1 MSRAV
6 GTSQRSPSKRRG
18 VTLIE
23 AVLSM
28 VIVSV
33 LLVSALNA
41 AGQVWQSRQTAHD
54 TMRGQPLADE
64 LLAEILDKAY
74 ADPEDPDRAIGL
86 DTGEGGGDDR
96 TSFDDIDDYVSLT
109 NSPPEDRDGNEIT
122 GFDGWTRS
130 VTVGFV
136 ADGSFGALTATD
148 TGIKRIEVTVSHNGR
163 PIASAFALRTS
174 AWDPEADPVKP
185 DDTPRTL
192 VLVVDDA
199 ASLSSEDTE
208 AQSIARNLSYTVNVV
223 EDAELTRAQADAAD
237 VVYIS
242 RGAQQGD
249 LLTEVRNTTSGV
261 AIAEPGLWD
270 FFGLA
275 QGIVDSEDDDL
286 DIIDDTHAVA
296 DGFSNGSLKATSGEQ
311 TLYAIDGSL
320 TTIPGA
326 DVIATINKDADA
338 WAVVAAEQGA
348 SIANGRIAPGRRI
361 TIPWTDSS
369 KLSADGKTL
378 LNQIIEWAEGS
389 R

>member
-1 MSRAV
+1 MSGGAGESRQSSA
-6 GTSQRSPSKRRG
+6 RRRG
-18 VTLIE
+18 VTLVE

-74 ADPEDPDRAIGL
+74 ADPDDPDRGIGL
-86 DTGEGGGDDR
+86 DPGESADDR
-96 TSFDDIDDYVSLT
+96 GQFDDVDDYQGYAAT
-109 NSPPEDRDGNEIT
+109 PPEDGNGNPIES
-122 GFDGWTRS
+122 FDGWTRA

-148 TGIKRIEVTVSHNGR
+148 TGIKRIEVSVSHNGR

-174 AWDPEADPVKP
+174 AWDPKAVPTDPA
-185 DDTPRTL
+185 DTPSTL
-192 VLVVDDA
+192 LLVVRDA
-199 ASLSSEDTE
+199 ENLESEDIE
-208 AQSIARNLSYTVNVV
+208 VQSIAGELGYTVEIV
-223 EDAELTRAQADAAD
+223 EDADVTLAQANAAD
-237 VVYIS
+237 VVYMARRS
-242 RGAQQGD
+242 QQGD
-249 LLTEVRNTTSGV
+249 LATEVRNTTTGMV
-261 AIAEPGLWD
+261 LAERRHWD

-275 QGIVDSEDDDL
+275 QGIVSEDEDDL
-286 DIIDDTHAVA
+286 DLIDDAHAVA
-296 DGFSNGSLKATSGEQ
+296 DGFSIETLKVTNGKQ
-311 TLYAIDGSL
+311 TLYAVDGSL
-320 TTIPGA
+320 TNVQGA
-326 DVIATINKDADA
+326 DVIATLSKDSDA
-338 WAVVAAEQGA
+338 FAIVAAEEGA
-348 SIANGRIAPGRRI
+348 FVVNNRIAAGRRI

-378 LNQIIEWAEGS
+378 VNQIIEWAEGA